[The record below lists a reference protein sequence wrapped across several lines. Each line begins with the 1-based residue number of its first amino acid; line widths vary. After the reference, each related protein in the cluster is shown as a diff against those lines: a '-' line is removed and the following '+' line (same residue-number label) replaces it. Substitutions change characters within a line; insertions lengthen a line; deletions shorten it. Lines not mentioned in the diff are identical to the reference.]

1 MDSVLL
7 VVRLILAESSI
18 WTLICSSI
26 NFMHL
31 KMRSR
36 MCGRY
41 ALFDPKESIRK
52 IEDEPRHRYRLFKSF
67 CKTDLH
73 WKENHKPA

>member
-1 MDSVLL
+1 
-7 VVRLILAESSI
+7 
-18 WTLICSSI
+18 
-26 NFMHL
+26 
-31 KMRSR
+31 

-67 CKTDLH
+67 CNLH